1 VGHSNSFINA
11 PDVLSTSWSKAV
23 SSSLRQES
31 RLARGADRTSIGV
44 LRRVSSTQQIKQ
56 IHSKRWKKCIDRF
69 RVHFA
74 AIRSGKEKIRL
85 SRKLA
90 FPTSK
95 CAARARKGISRGT
108 QNSMFWVYK
117 CICSSQ
123 ITKCWLQIIR
133 HASLRL
139 QAVVVDA
146 LWPLVVVVWT
156 CHVSLGLTLID
167 YKDDLCGDLRT
178 EEG

>member
-133 HASLRL
+133 HAPLSL

-146 LWPLVVVVWT
+146 LWSLVVVVWT